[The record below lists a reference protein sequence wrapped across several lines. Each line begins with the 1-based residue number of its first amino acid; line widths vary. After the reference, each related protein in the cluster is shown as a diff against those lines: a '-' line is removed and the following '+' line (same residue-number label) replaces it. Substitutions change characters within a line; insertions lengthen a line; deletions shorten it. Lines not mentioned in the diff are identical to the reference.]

1 MPISNN
7 AVTLEITQALTNI
20 TIDACRPCDVQD
32 FEIMNNFFLLSF
44 FPFSDP
50 VLGKIASYRVWF
62 EKRLGDAIQAA
73 DAKQAI
79 EQQQQPTPEEKDKQK
94 NKKEE
99 NGNRKGP

>member
-1 MPISNN
+1 M
-7 AVTLEITQALTNI
+7 
-20 TIDACRPCDVQD
+20 
-32 FEIMNNFFLLSF
+32 
-44 FPFSDP
+44 
-50 VLGKIASYRVWF
+50 LGKIASYRVWF